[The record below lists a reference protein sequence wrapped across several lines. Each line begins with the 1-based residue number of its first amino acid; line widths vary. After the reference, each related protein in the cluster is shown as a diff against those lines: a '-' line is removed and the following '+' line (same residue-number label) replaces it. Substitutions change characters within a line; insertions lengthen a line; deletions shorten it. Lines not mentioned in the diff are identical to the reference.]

1 MLNLTATTVL
11 VIGLIVMAVL
21 VVAALAYQTAH
32 RLDRL
37 HVRVDLSFAAL
48 EAALARRSAVARA
61 VAASIPADRGPT
73 LRAAA
78 DRAENAAPEDR
89 MPMEN
94 RLSAAI
100 GAIGIENLP
109 RSLVAEIAD
118 ADTRVTMARRF
129 HNDAVRDTRAL
140 RGRRFVRWLHLGGT
154 APMPQY
160 FDIVDRGGVL
170 PAALLAANDERRVS
184 ARVIVLDPDGAV
196 LLVRGHEPVPEG
208 RTPSNHWWFTVGGG
222 VERGEDLRVAAARE
236 LLEETGRALA
246 PSAFVGPLY
255 RREAVFSF
263 DGEVIDSVE
272 YFFAVGTE
280 RFEPAPSGWTELE
293 RRTLDEMRW
302 CTPDEIRA
310 LADPV
315 YPATLADLIPAAHAA
330 VGSGAAPA
338 SPTPVE

>member
-1 MLNLTATTVL
+1 MNLTATTVL

-37 HVRVDLSFAAL
+37 HVRVDLSMVAL

-61 VAASIPADRGPT
+61 LAATLPPEQGKA

-78 DRAENAAPEDR
+78 DRAENALSEDR

-100 GAIGIENLP
+100 GAIDIETLP

-184 ARVIVLDPDGAV
+184 ARVIVVDPSGAV
-196 LLVRGHEPVPEG
+196 LVVRGHEPVPEG
-208 RTPSNHWWFTVGGG
+208 TRPAGHWWFTIGGG
-222 VERGEDLRVAAARE
+222 VEHGEDLRSAAARE
-236 LLEETGRALA
+236 LWEETGRLLA
-246 PSAFVGPLY
+246 PSAFVGPLF

-263 DGEVIDSVE
+263 GGEVIDSVE
-272 YFFAVGTE
+272 HFFAVECE

-302 CTPDEIRA
+302 CTPEEIRA
-310 LADPV
+310 LTDPV
-315 YPATLADLIPAAHAA
+315 YPVTLADLVPDVRAALASGSAPDVPAR
-330 VGSGAAPA
+330 
-338 SPTPVE
+338 VE